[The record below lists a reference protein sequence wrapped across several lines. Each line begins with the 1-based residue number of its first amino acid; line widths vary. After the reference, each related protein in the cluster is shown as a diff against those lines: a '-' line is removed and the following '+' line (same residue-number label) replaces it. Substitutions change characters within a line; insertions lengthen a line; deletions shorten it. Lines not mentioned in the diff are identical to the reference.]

1 MQCTEGVTSTEM
13 DGTLAGNR
21 KVCFMVE
28 SQIFASIPSV
38 PQGLYYFDAAS
49 TKHDGLIFITTIDD
63 KASKYTTLMRTY
75 LIDYKK

>member
-1 MQCTEGVTSTEM
+1 VYNKGHEVTFSSNT
-13 DGTLAGNR
+13 DNR
-21 KVCFMVE
+21 FVVKKQVT
-28 SQIFASIPSV
+28 IFKQS

-49 TKHDGLIFITTIDD
+49 TKHDGLIFITAIDD